1 MPRVDRMI
9 SFFDL
14 RSLVVLLLLLPLDVL
29 LVVSAIIH
37 ALAQE
42 IGFRDSIRIT

>member
-14 RSLVVLLLLLPLDVL
+14 RSLVVLLLLPLDVL